1 MEGAEDVRVAGAGAG
16 AGAATEAPETEA
28 GAEAEAEAGAG
39 VQGTHVHTVAFVMSD
54 GDNLQ
59 WLQND
64 WRSEAWYGAPERGAV
79 PIGWTVPAA
88 AVQLLPSVLAWLT
101 KHATANDTFVAGPG
115 GAARP

>member
-16 AGAATEAPETEA
+16 AEAAETEA

-39 VQGTHVHTVAFVMSD
+39 AGTEVQSTHVHTVAFVMSD

-88 AVQLLPSVLAWLT
+88 AVQLLPSVLSWLT
-101 KHATANDTFVAGPG
+101 KCATANDTFVAGPG